1 MDVLVYWRV
10 SFHGWDDFLHE
21 ESHVHRR
28 NSVALRPWMWLK
40 NVVFQDRS

>member
-21 ESHVHRR
+21 ESHV
-28 NSVALRPWMWLK
+28 NFEGILWL
-40 NVVFQDRS
+40 